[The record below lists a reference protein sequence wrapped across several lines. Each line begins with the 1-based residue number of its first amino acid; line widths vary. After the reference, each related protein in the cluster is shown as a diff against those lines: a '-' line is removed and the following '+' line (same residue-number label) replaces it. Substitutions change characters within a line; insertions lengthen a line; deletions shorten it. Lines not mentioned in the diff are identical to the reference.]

1 MTGPAD
7 PPPQEL
13 SKRVVVDPADVTMPG
28 ERDAPL
34 NKHVMA
40 AITFSSLLVGGFLA
54 FVALLMLIGA
64 LVGH

>member
-7 PPPQEL
+7 PPPQEV

-34 NKHVMA
+34 NRHVMA
-40 AITFSSLLVGGFLA
+40 AITFSSLLVGGFLVL
-54 FVALLMLIGA
+54 VALLLLINA
-64 LVGH
+64 VVGH

>member
-28 ERDAPL
+28 ERDAPF
-34 NKHVMA
+34 NKHVIA
-40 AITFSSLLVGGFLA
+40 AITFSSILVGGFLA
-54 FVALLMLIGA
+54 FVALLMLINA